1 MGSHGRRGVAAVL
14 LGSQT
19 QHVLARSRLPVL
31 VVR

>member
-1 MGSHGRRGVAAVL
+1 MAAHGRGALRSAL

-19 QHVLARSRLPVL
+19 QHVLALAKVPVL